1 MPSVIRRLEYDEEG
15 IVISERP
22 SETQISAQTAEDI
35 CNLAAKFGCTREG
48 EWFSYKRGKSGMV
61 LKPGGWVGTLQSGGK
76 QIEIRPKI
84 EHAGNVEVDLAQL
97 LIGAGFM
104 DPEFR
109 EVMSMADRESIFD
122 LLALGYARKIAKECN
137 RGLSRGYV
145 EVSGNIQTKRGRID
159 FTKQWLNK
167 AKKQPLLACTYD
179 EHSEDNQL
187 NRILKAGLKA
197 ALATVGMPECRRA
210 LGNSLKLLDGISDSR
225 ITPEQAMTFKPE
237 RKDTRF
243 RPLINL
249 AARFIHNQGKHQ
261 DVKSQDDGNGLSGLG
276 SMWSAWA
283 LFEAYVFR
291 ELKGINP
298 DSKLKL
304 NNKWTIDNQVTG
316 KFMVRSEGAKRG
328 ANYVLKP
335 DLVIYENGSPV
346 YICDTKW
353 KYKKLP
359 IKAAVD
365 KDVVRVTRKAGTYA
379 VKKTDLYQMFA
390 YSRFYADKNGRTP
403 TIALIYPSTNQAPDA
418 STAKTRSKKRGG
430 PLSMLQLVT
439 TLYFNLPEN
448 GDNTTQTAV
457 EIYEFPVPLASQLP
471 ANISPKLG

>member
-1 MPSVIRRLEYDEEG
+1 MPRVIRCLEYDEQG
-15 IVISERP
+15 IVISEQP
-22 SETQISAQTAEDI
+22 SEKQISPQSAEEI
-35 CNLAAKFGCTREG
+35 CNLAAKYGCTRDG
-48 EWFSYKRGKSGMV
+48 EWFSYKRGKSGMI

-84 EHAGNVEVDLAQL
+84 EHAGNIEVDLAQL
-97 LIGAGFM
+97 LIGAGFI

-109 EVMSMADRESIFD
+109 EAMSMADRESVFD

-145 EVSGNIQTKRGRID
+145 EVSGNIPTKRGRID
-159 FTKQWLNK
+159 FSKQWLNK
-167 AKKQPLLACTYD
+167 ANKRPLLACTYD

-187 NRILKAGLKA
+187 NRILKAGLRA
-197 ALATVGMPECRRA
+197 ALDIVAMPESRRA
-210 LGNSLKLLDGISDSR
+210 LDSSLKLLDGISDTR
-225 ITPEQAMTFKPE
+225 ITPEQALAFKPE
-237 RKDTRF
+237 RKDARF

-261 DVKSQDDGNGLSGLG
+261 DIKSREDGAGPPGLA
-276 SMWSAWA
+276 SMWSAWV

-291 ELKGINP
+291 QLKGINP

-304 NNKWTIDNQVTG
+304 DDKWTIENQVTG

-328 ANYVLKP
+328 TNYALKP
-335 DLVIYENGSPV
+335 DLIIYEDGSPV

-353 KYKKLP
+353 KYKKVPL
-359 IKAAVD
+359 KSTDD
-365 KDVVRVTRKAGTYA
+365 KDVVKVTRKSGTFA
-379 VKKTDLYQMFA
+379 VKKSDLYQMFA

-403 TIALIYPSTNQAPDA
+403 TIALIYPSTNQSPAISLSSNPREM
-418 STAKTRSKKRGG
+418 KG

-439 TLYFNLPEN
+439 TLHFNLPEG
-448 GDNTTQTAV
+448 GDDKSQTAV
-457 EIYEFPVPLASQLP
+457 EIYEFPVPLAKQIDPS
-471 ANISPKLG
+471 S

>member
-1 MPSVIRRLEYDEEG
+1 MPRVIRRLEYDEDG

-22 SETQISAQTAEDI
+22 SEKQITPQIAEDI
-35 CNLAAKFGCTREG
+35 CNLATKFGCTREG

-61 LKPGGWVGTLQSGGK
+61 LKPGGWVGTLLAGGK

-84 EHAGNVEVDLAQL
+84 EHAGNIEVDLAQL
-97 LIGAGFM
+97 LIGAGYM
-104 DPEFR
+104 DHEFR
-109 EVMSMADRESIFD
+109 DVMSMANRESIFD

-145 EVSGNIQTKRGRID
+145 EVSGNIPTKRGRID

-210 LGNSLKLLDGISDSR
+210 LGNSLKLLDGISDAR
-225 ITPEQAMTFKPE
+225 ITPEQAMRFKPE
-237 RKDTRF
+237 RKDARF

-249 AARFIHNQGKHQ
+249 AARFIHNHGKHQ
-261 DVKSQDDGNGLSGLG
+261 DVRSQDDGNGLSGLG

-283 LFEAYVFR
+283 LFEAYVYR

-304 NNKWTIDNQVTG
+304 SNKWKIDNQVTG

-328 ANYVLKP
+328 SNYALKP
-335 DLVIYENGSPV
+335 DLIIYENGRPV

-359 IKAAVD
+359 IKAAD
-365 KDVVRVTRKAGTYA
+365 EKDVVKVTRKAGTYA
-379 VKKTDLYQMFA
+379 VKKSDLYQMFA

-403 TIALIYPSTNQAPDA
+403 TIALIYPSTSQAPDA
-418 STAKTRSKKRGG
+418 TSKLSSKKHGG

-471 ANISPKLG
+471 ANTSAVFG

>member
-84 EHAGNVEVDLAQL
+84 EHAGNIEVDLAQL

-145 EVSGNIQTKRGRID
+145 EVSGNIPTKRGRID

-197 ALATVGMPECRRA
+197 ALATVGMSECRRA

-237 RKDTRF
+237 KKDARF

-249 AARFIHNQGKHQ
+249 AARFIHNHGKHQ
-261 DVKSQDDGNGLSGLG
+261 DVKSQEDGNGLSGLG

-283 LFEAYVFR
+283 LFESYVFR
-291 ELKGINP
+291 ELKGSNLY
-298 DSKLKL
+298 SKHKL
-304 NNKWTIDNQVTG
+304 DDRWTIENQVIG
-316 KFMVRSEGAKRG
+316 KFMVRNQGSKRG
-328 ANYVLKP
+328 TNYALQP
-335 DLVIYENGSPV
+335 DIIIYEDGRPV

-359 IKAAVD
+359 IKTADD
-365 KDVVRVTRKAGTYA
+365 KDVVKVTRKAGTYA
-379 VKKTDLYQMFA
+379 VKKSDLYQMFA

-403 TIALIYPSTNQAPDA
+403 TIALIYPSTNQQPIN
-418 STAKTRSKKRGG
+418 TANIDPGEKKG
-430 PLSMLQLVT
+430 PLSMLQRVT
-439 TLYFNLPEN
+439 TLYFNLPED
-448 GDNTTQTAV
+448 GDDTTQTAV
-457 EIYEFPVPLASQLP
+457 EIYEFPVPLAPQTV
-471 ANISPKLG
+471 AKVTT

>member
-1 MPSVIRRLEYDEEG
+1 MPRVIRRLEHDEDG

-22 SETQISAQTAEDI
+22 SEKQITPQAAEDI
-35 CNLAAKFGCTREG
+35 CNLAKKFGCTREG

-61 LKPGGWVGTLQSGGK
+61 LKPGGWVGTLLAGGK

-84 EHAGNVEVDLAQL
+84 EHAGNIEVDLAQL
-97 LIGAGFM
+97 LIGAGYM
-104 DPEFR
+104 DHEFR
-109 EVMSMADRESIFD
+109 EVMSMANRESIFD

-145 EVSGNIQTKRGRID
+145 EVSGNIPTKRGRID

-210 LGNSLKLLDGISDSR
+210 LGNSLKLLDGISDAR
-225 ITPEQAMTFKPE
+225 ITAEQAIAFKSE
-237 RKDTRF
+237 RKDARF

-249 AARFIHNQGKHQ
+249 AARFIHNHGKHQ
-261 DVKSQDDGNGLSGLG
+261 DVKSQEDGEGLSGLG
-276 SMWSAWA
+276 SMWSAWE
-283 LFEAYVFR
+283 LFESYVFR
-291 ELKGINP
+291 ELKGENFG
-298 DSKLKL
+298 SKYKL
-304 NNKWTIDNQVTG
+304 DDKWTIDNQVTG
-316 KFMVRSEGAKRG
+316 KFMVRNQGAKRG
-328 ANYVLKP
+328 TNYALQP
-335 DLVIYENGSPV
+335 DIIIYEDGRPV

-353 KYKKLP
+353 KYKRMPQKLGE
-359 IKAAVD
+359 D
-365 KDVVRVTRKAGTYA
+365 KDVVKVARKEGSYA
-379 VKKTDLYQMFA
+379 VKKSDLYQMFA
-390 YSRFYADKNGRTP
+390 YSRFYADENGRTP
-403 TIALIYPSTNQAPDA
+403 TIALIYPSTNEAADA
-418 STAKTRSKKRGG
+418 KNKAGSKKNAS

-457 EIYEFPVPLASQLP
+457 EIYEFPVPLASNLS
-471 ANISPKLG
+471 ANA

>member
-1 MPSVIRRLEYDEEG
+1 MPRVIRRLEYDEDG

-22 SETQISAQTAEDI
+22 SEKQITPQIAEDI
-35 CNLAAKFGCTREG
+35 CNLATKFGCTREG

-61 LKPGGWVGTLQSGGK
+61 LKPGGWVGTLLAGGK

-84 EHAGNVEVDLAQL
+84 EHAGNIEVDLAQL
-97 LIGAGFM
+97 LIGAGYM
-104 DPEFR
+104 DHEFR
-109 EVMSMADRESIFD
+109 DVMSMANRESIFD

-145 EVSGNIQTKRGRID
+145 EVSGNIPTKRGRID

-197 ALATVGMPECRRA
+197 ALATVGMPECRHA
-210 LGNSLKLLDGISDSR
+210 LGSSLKLLDGISDVK
-225 ITPEQAMTFKPE
+225 ITAEQAMTFKPE
-237 RKDTRF
+237 RKDARF

-249 AARFIHNQGKHQ
+249 AARFIHNHGKHQ
-261 DVKSQDDGNGLSGLG
+261 DVKAQEDGDGLSGLG
-276 SMWSAWA
+276 SMWSAWV
-283 LFEAYVFR
+283 LFESYVFR
-291 ELKGINP
+291 ELKGANL
-298 DSKLKL
+298 DSKYKL
-304 NNKWTIDNQVTG
+304 DERWTIENQVTG
-316 KFMVRSEGAKRG
+316 KFMVRNQGSKRG
-328 ANYVLKP
+328 TNYALQP
-335 DLVIYENGSPV
+335 DIIIYEDGRPV

-353 KYKKLP
+353 KYKRLP
-359 IKAAVD
+359 QKSGDD
-365 KDVVRVTRKAGTYA
+365 KDVVKVARKAGTYA
-379 VKKTDLYQMFA
+379 VKKSDLYQMFA
-390 YSRFYADKNGRTP
+390 YSRFYADENGRTP
-403 TIALIYPSTNQAPDA
+403 TIALIYPSTNE
-418 STAKTRSKKRGG
+418 AKDTTDLAGSEKDGG

-457 EIYEFPVPLASQLP
+457 EIYEFPVPLASQLSV
-471 ANISPKLG
+471 NTSPKVG